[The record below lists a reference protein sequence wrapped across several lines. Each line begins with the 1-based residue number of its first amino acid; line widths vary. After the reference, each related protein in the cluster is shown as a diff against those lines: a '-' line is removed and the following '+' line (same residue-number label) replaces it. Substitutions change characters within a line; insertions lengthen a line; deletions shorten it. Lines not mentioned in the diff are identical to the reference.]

1 MASAMRAIMVKQ
13 NKSLTDFS
21 EELGISRT
29 ALYDYLRAK
38 GNPSAATIEHISEKL
53 GVHPISLLVG
63 LEDNDNLGIILLLLE
78 MIPSIAV
85 LPEKKRLHFAELFL
99 EMVQLWVGDAE

>member
-53 GVHPISLLVG
+53 GVHPISLLIG
-63 LEDNDNLGIILLLLE
+63 LEDNDNLGITLLLLE
-78 MIPSIAV
+78 MIQSIAV
-85 LPEKKRLHFAELFL
+85 LPEKKQLHFAELFL
-99 EMVQLWVGDAE
+99 KMVQLWVGDAE